1 MVRTGTA
8 ERVIGGEGSP
18 PCKAKNLAVKT
29 SQHREPLVTALLLA
43 LDGRPAPPV
52 ALPAQPVPIAAP
64 LARPVPNLAPVAAGS
79 APASPPPAA
88 SPAPAPLRAAS
99 PPPAASPAPASLP
112 RAASPAPADSPPV
125 LGRGTRVR
133 RPPAPDA
140 YEAVL
145 ATRAKERHAA
155 QLRRVLAAQASS
167 APSSDHIE

>member
-1 MVRTGTA
+1 MFYSLGDMPSWCHTPLQA
-8 ERVIGGEGSP
+8 EIHCVH
-18 PCKAKNLAVKT
+18 ALAF
-29 SQHREPLVTALLLA
+29 A

-112 RAASPAPADSPPV
+112 WAASPAPADSPLV
-125 LGRGTRVR
+125 LGRGARVR
-133 RPPAPDA
+133 SPPASDA